1 MSKKER
7 LRHCWRSGNSDA
19 ATYTVSLSI
28 GIATLWSINP
38 DVVLDNTETQMR
50 LLALG
55 YLGWYLLFMSLG
67 FLVAWWRTNPAR
79 PVPH

>member
-19 ATYTVSLSI
+19 ATYTTFLGI
-28 GIATLWSINP
+28 GTALLWSISP
-38 DVVLDNTETQMR
+38 DTVLDNSESHIR

-55 YLGWYLLFMSLG
+55 YLGFYLLFASIG
-67 FLVAWWRTNPAR
+67 FLVEWGRTNPSR
-79 PVPH
+79 PEPR